1 MTNPRRSAAAAS
13 SPSDAAAAT
22 ACTCKFNYNLSTYI
36 TLICI
41 WTCLKYLLV
50 TSSPSQLYR
59 STDFDVH
66 RNWLALARH
75 LPLSRWYYDDV
86 DGQTVHTLDY
96 PPSFAYFEYLLS
108 NKHNPIVN
116 ALLSHGVL
124 DQRCLEL
131 LPDDDNEPS
140 EACVQLQ
147 RMTVLLSD
155 VVLYVAAWLASHA
168 VHHPNPNHA
177 QKAFVSAVLI
187 VTNPGLLLLDHVHF
201 QYNGMLLGVLLLSIG
216 CLARGAAASVSVSE
230 DTATPSAS
238 AKASAT
244 PSATATAFKCDLLGA
259 FFYAFL
265 LGMKHLYLLLGPL
278 YFVYLLRH
286 CCFVATC
293 TPAITNDKNKIKTHA
308 NAMVPSF
315 SLRRF
320 LALAVVTG
328 TTLVLPYVPILLATE
343 SGHRLDQLLQ
353 IFRRLFP
360 YQRGLVHSYW
370 AANVWAVYLFADKCI
385 RIVVGRIGL
394 AAVSASM
401 MHLPDVPPSVCSVLL
416 LIALLPAMIH
426 AWKAATNILR
436 GKLAVDQAASFF
448 ASAVVFSA
456 FSGFMLSFHCHE
468 KAILTAVIPLTLLA
482 PQSKEKAQLF
492 LRASTL
498 GHFGILPLL
507 YRPAELG
514 LKTLAYLTYM
524 ALSVWVLKMT
534 SCNDDESGSANTSK
548 KLTNVW
554 DRIGLL
560 VLLFVYV
567 FMEVLHPL
575 FLSNAERL
583 AFLPLLMT
591 SISCAVGLIICWL
604 ISFRH
609 FGDATLYT
617 GMRCDDL
624 LSTKED

>member
-1 MTNPRRSAAAAS
+1 MTGPKRSVAAGAS
-13 SPSDAAAAT
+13 SPFDAAAT
-22 ACTCKFNYNLSTYI
+22 ACTFNYNLSTYI
-36 TLICI
+36 ILICV

-50 TSSPSQLYR
+50 TSSPSHLYR

-66 RNWLALARH
+66 RNWLALTRH
-75 LPLSRWYYDDV
+75 LPLSQWYYDDV
-86 DGQTVHTLDY
+86 DGQTIHTLDY
-96 PPSFAYFEYLLS
+96 PPSFAYFEYLLG

-116 ALLSHGVL
+116 ALLSRGVI
-124 DQRCLEL
+124 DERCLEL
-131 LPDDDNEPS
+131 LPDDDNAPS
-140 EACVQLQ
+140 EACVKFQ

-155 VVLYVAAWLASHA
+155 VVLYIAAWLASHA
-168 VHHPNPNHA
+168 VHPNNSTR
-177 QKAFVSAVLI
+177 AFVAAVLL

-216 CLARGAAASVSVSE
+216 CLARGAAASASVSVSE
-230 DTATPSAS
+230 DTAS
-238 AKASAT
+238 
-244 PSATATAFKCDLLGA
+244 ATAFKWDLLGA

-286 CCFVATC
+286 CCFVAR
-293 TPAITNDKNKIKTHA
+293 TPTITNDKDKTKTHA

-320 LALAVVTG
+320 LTLAVVTG

-343 SGHRLDQLLQ
+343 SGQRLDQLLQ

-394 AAVSASM
+394 AAASASM

-436 GKLAVDQAASFF
+436 GKFAADQAASFF
-448 ASAVVFSA
+448 VHAVVFSA

-492 LRASTL
+492 LRASSL
-498 GHFGILPLL
+498 GHFAILPLL

-514 LKTLAYLTYM
+514 LKTFAYITYM
-524 ALSVWVLKMT
+524 ALSVWVLKIT
-534 SCNDDESGSANTSK
+534 SCNDDESGSANSPK

-567 FMEVLHPL
+567 FMEALHPL
-575 FLSNAERL
+575 LLSNMERL

-609 FGDATLYT
+609 LGDATLCT

-624 LSTKED
+624 LSKKED